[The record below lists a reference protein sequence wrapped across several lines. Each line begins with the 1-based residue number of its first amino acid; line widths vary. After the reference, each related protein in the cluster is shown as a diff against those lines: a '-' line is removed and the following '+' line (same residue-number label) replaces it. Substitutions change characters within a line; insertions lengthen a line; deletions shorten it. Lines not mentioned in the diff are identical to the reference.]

1 MEKQKAQQ
9 HEEYMAPLVFT
20 NGICHHPKQESI
32 SPKYGISM
40 NKIAATP
47 KSARAV
53 RHGFQYK
60 KILRICKFRVIMG
73 IMAGLYERCL

>member
-9 HEEYMAPLVFT
+9 HEEYMAPPVFT

-32 SPKYGISM
+32 SPKYGIFM

-47 KSARAV
+47 RSARAV

-60 KILRICKFRVIMG
+60 KNIANLQVSCYNGNNGWAV
-73 IMAGLYERCL
+73 